1 MSKRQRHAY
10 YRITAPASGSFVGS
24 AGRVTYAVE
33 PGVVRDDALD
43 PQVLRVLI
51 GSGVAVKATKHSE
64 EAEA

>member
-1 MSKRQRHAY
+1 MSKRQRHVN
-10 YRITAPASGSFVGS
+10 YRITRPASGSFVGS

-43 PQVLRVLI
+43 PQVLRILLA
-51 GSGVAVKATKHSE
+51 SGVAVKATKPSE